1 MTKILNLLKI
11 VLFGIL
17 LGQQAMAGLPPTSVQ
32 GQSDSSAQTKF
43 NFQVPYNQKTDL
55 GGVKSLFET
64 GNKNLLSNA
73 SFENTSYA
81 TSWTLTT
88 ISGAVETTNIIDG
101 KQSANL
107 TFSTTGNIAQDVTPS
122 IQTNGVNFEATCKV
136 KTSMTTIQVCGRS
149 GGTEAVCN
157 SVPASNTWQIV
168 STNFVGPANGTS
180 VGVDVKTSSSAS
192 GTVYVDDCYVGPA
205 RNIAQVSQA
214 QLIGTLSFSQA
225 ASCTW
230 TTTSA
235 TFADY
240 ASNASCN
247 AAAVTGTVTSP
258 GKVLQAQISNAAPGT
273 YFVTAQFTGLI
284 ASASSL
290 AVQYRLNENTTST
303 GLDAQLFRNNSS
315 SASVYTGVHLS
326 GTFANTTTQ
335 TLTFAIQGSIQSAG
349 TNSIDNSLLNEAVT
363 FNVYFFPT
371 QQQSAYQP
379 SITPASWSGA
389 HRGTCNASTTATSFT
404 TPSGFSACTPS
415 ERTNRNFGTVT
426 MSTTTPAITFIPPR
440 AGYYFVCA
448 NSHVFGSTNAY
459 YYSARL
465 TADLTNS
472 IADQFTS
479 NTNNQVLPLCG
490 IVNFSTVTSTT
501 LTVQIKT
508 SNAAGTANYQSAGIG
523 DSTTWSIVEL
533 DAPMPAPYITGLTNL
548 VTKAISAST
557 TATIDTQMYL
567 CSASGGAVTLTL
579 PLASQNKNVQ
589 FSMKKTDSSSS
600 ACIFGVSGSDTIDGA
615 STLSNPI
622 QYNSWSVI
630 SDGSVWWIM

>member
-1 MTKILNLLKI
+1 
-11 VLFGIL
+11 
-17 LGQQAMAGLPPTSVQ
+17 
-32 GQSDSSAQTKF
+32 
-43 NFQVPYNQKTDL
+43 
-55 GGVKSLFET
+55 
-64 GNKNLLSNA
+64 
-73 SFENTSYA
+73 
-81 TSWTLTT
+81 
-88 ISGAVETTNIIDG
+88 
-101 KQSANL
+101 
-107 TFSTTGNIAQDVTPS
+107 
-122 IQTNGVNFEATCKV
+122 
-136 KTSMTTIQVCGRS
+136 
-149 GGTEAVCN
+149 
-157 SVPASNTWQIV
+157 
-168 STNFVGPANGTS
+168 
-180 VGVDVKTSSSAS
+180 
-192 GTVYVDDCYVGPA
+192 
-205 RNIAQVSQA
+205 
-214 QLIGTLSFSQA
+214 
-225 ASCTW
+225 
-230 TTTSA
+230 
-235 TFADY
+235 
-240 ASNASCN
+240 
-247 AAAVTGTVTSP
+247 
-258 GKVLQAQISNAAPGT
+258 
-273 YFVTAQFTGLI
+273 
-284 ASASSL
+284 
-290 AVQYRLNENTTST
+290 
-303 GLDAQLFRNNSS
+303 
-315 SASVYTGVHLS
+315 
-326 GTFANTTTQ
+326 
-335 TLTFAIQGSIQSAG
+335 
-349 TNSIDNSLLNEAVT
+349 
-363 FNVYFFPT
+363 
-371 QQQSAYQP
+371 
-379 SITPASWSGA
+379 
-389 HRGTCNASTTATSFT
+389 
-404 TPSGFSACTPS
+404 
-415 ERTNRNFGTVT
+415 
-426 MSTTTPAITFIPPR
+426 MSTTTPAITFTPPR

-448 NSHVFGSTNAY
+448 NSNVFGSTNAY